1 MSEPTVSPDS
11 LCIEGE
17 MTIYRAEELMRTLL
31 APLLSG
37 RGLRLDLSAVTE
49 IDTAGLQ
56 LLLLASRLVRQGQC
70 CFDLVGLSPAVL
82 EVFELLRIAPDLGQ
96 APRGQV

>member
-1 MSEPTVSPDS
+1 MSNSTVLPTS
-11 LCIEGE
+11 LRIEGE
-17 MTIYRAEELMRTLL
+17 MTIYRAEELMQALL

-37 RGLRLDLSAVTE
+37 QNLKLDLSEVTE

-56 LLLLASRLVRQGQC
+56 LLLLASRVAGERLSRI
-70 CFDLVGLSPAVL
+70 DLVGLSPTVL

-96 APRGQV
+96 TPPNPA